1 MERVRGREK
10 TKFGGVKTL
19 ALSFHIL
26 MFDIMGPQL
35 RRNGSTLQNGTIL
48 RRQTAVTYPKII

>member
-1 MERVRGREK
+1 MKVREVN
-10 TKFGGVKTL
+10 KFGIYSVVRTL

>member
-19 ALSFHIL
+19 ALSFHVL

-35 RRNGSTLQNGTIL
+35 RRNGSTLQNSTIL
-48 RRQTAVTYPKII
+48 CRQTTVT